1 MIEFLDIVPGVTPWT
16 FIGLTVLTFFTATL
30 GVVAGLGG
38 GVLLLGVMATIFP
51 PATVVPL
58 HGMVLFGTNVGRA
71 VIMRRL
77 VLAPLIPAFAAG
89 AIGGALVGGQ
99 LVVSLPTA
107 ALQIIL
113 GSFLLYVCWAP
124 PPPATA
130 YSRNKFFSL
139 GAIGM
144 LIGMFV
150 GASGSLIAPFIAA
163 ACPDRRQFVATH
175 SVLMT
180 FVHGLKILVFGLL
193 GFAISAYLPLM
204 AAMIGASF
212 FGSYFGAKL
221 LHRMPERAFRRIF
234 RLVLSLLALR
244 LLYAGAS
251 GAGWIS

>member
-1 MIEFLDIVPGVTPWT
+1 MPGVTPWT

-30 GVVAGLGG
+30 GVIAGLGG

-58 HGMVLFGTNVGRA
+58 HGTVLFGTNVGRSI
-71 VIMRRL
+71 IMRRMVL
-77 VLAPLIPAFAAG
+77 VPLIPAFAAG

-107 ALQIIL
+107 VLQIIL
-113 GSFLLYVCWAP
+113 GAFILYVCWAP

-130 YSRNKFFSL
+130 YSRNKFFAL

-150 GASGSLIAPFIAA
+150 GASGSLLAPFVAA
-163 ACPDRRQFVATH
+163 ACPDRQQFVATH

-180 FVHGLKILVFGLL
+180 LVHGLKILVFGLL

-204 AAMIGASF
+204 VAMIGASF
-212 FGSYFGAKL
+212 FGSYFGTKL
-221 LHRMPERAFRRIF
+221 LRRMPERAFRRVF
-234 RLVLSLLALR
+234 QLVLSLLGLR
-244 LLYAGAS
+244 LLYAGVS
-251 GAGWIS
+251 GMGWVS